1 MTMDPALTRSSTTP
15 GRLTF
20 VWADGDLVWSALGEY
35 PVLMAVI
42 AHRGAYRWDR
52 AYGTLLHKVTR
63 ERSTTGS
70 QLAAY
75 AGEGGAQVEAA
86 GLATNVRTNAERL
99 APGRWRLRARWT
111 AAGRPVVREI
121 SL

>member
-1 MTMDPALTRSSTTP
+1 MDPALQRSTTTP

-20 VWADGDLVWSALGEY
+20 TWSGGDLVWSALGEY
-35 PVLMAVI
+35 PVLLAVL
-42 AHRGAYRWDR
+42 AHKGAYRWDR
-52 AYGTLLHKVTR
+52 AYGTLLHRVTR

-75 AGEGGAQVEAA
+75 AQDGGAQVEAA
-86 GLATNVRTNAERL
+86 GLATNVRARAERP
-99 APGRWRLRARWT
+99 APGRWRLRVSWT
-111 AAGRPVVREI
+111 AAGRPVAREI